1 MYVYIHVPLSL
12 SPLLPSLPI
21 LFYQSLSTFR
31 WIRLTDHRRDR
42 CDSGREEG
50 ILDGSMD
57 RISLSIRAEGWIF
70 SRNLS
75 LFNISPAYFRDAFSR
90 IGGHRGWCN
99 LTGKH
104 GGETIFGLWSR
115 ERRTKVGREMFS
127 MHRDSIGRRIILT
140 RGGRGGVELWR
151 GKMPILSLS
160 LSGIRD
166 TSFQLNILRFIYPY
180 RRWNTESQISGGW
193 KW

>member
-12 SPLLPSLPI
+12 SPSSIPPNPPLSINLYPPFDESDWPIIAAIAATQKGRKGSWMDPWIGSSSL
-21 LFYQSLSTFR
+21 
-31 WIRLTDHRRDR
+31 
-42 CDSGREEG
+42 
-50 ILDGSMD
+50 
-57 RISLSIRAEGWIF
+57 SLSIRAKGWIF

-160 LSGIRD
+160 LS
-166 TSFQLNILRFIYPY
+166 LWYPRY
-180 RRWNTESQISGGW
+180 QFSA
-193 KW
+193 